1 MPTEASQPVNPPSPA
16 TTATATSESPE
27 QALLHA
33 LQSRTPLPP
42 ADATVWR
49 AQWAAANAHPSPHW
63 RHQLRLALETPPAA
77 ARLVELLPRAGLV
90 AALRLLRPT
99 DHADWQATA
108 TLITQASRATG
119 TPGAPGQLESLAWQA
134 IFREAIEEGRPLHT
148 PAHVAGFARR
158 LVAELARQLMPPD
171 PPQWQRSLVQ
181 ALARGSDTLAAA
193 LRADLQAPAPPA
205 PIDAAPW
212 DRPVL
217 DWDDL
222 ADGDALHV
230 ANAGLVLAGPY
241 LPRLLRMLGLAG
253 DVAFTPPEAAAER
266 GVHLLQAVV
275 DGRGD
280 TAEPLLVLN
289 KLLCGLPLA
298 APVPPANELTDPE
311 QAAID
316 GMLKAMIQHWRT
328 LGNTSVA
335 GLRETF
341 LQREGRL
348 MRKGRNNDA
357 WHLVVQR
364 RPLDVLLDRLPWGF
378 ATIKYP
384 WMEQVLHVQW
394 S

>member
-1 MPTEASQPVNPPSPA
+1 MAH
-16 TTATATSESPE
+16 SESAPPQPPTSPENDPAE
-27 QALLHA
+27 QALLRL
-33 LQSRTPLPP
+33 LQARTPLPP
-42 ADATVWR
+42 ADAALWR
-49 AQWAAANAHPSPHW
+49 AQWAAASAHPSPHW
-63 RHQLRLALETPPAA
+63 RRRLRLALETPPAA
-77 ARLVELLPRAGLV
+77 TRLVELLPRAELV
-90 AALRLLRPT
+90 ATLRLLRPT
-99 DHADWQATA
+99 EHADWQATA
-108 TLITQASRATG
+108 TLITQACRATG
-119 TPGAPGQLESLAWQA
+119 TAGAPGQLEALAWQA

-148 PAHVAGFARR
+148 ATHISGFARR

-171 PPQWQRSLVQ
+171 PPHWQRTLVQ

-193 LRADLQAPAPPA
+193 LRADLQQPAPPA
-205 PIDAAPW
+205 PVDAAPW

-222 ADGDALHV
+222 ADGDAIHV
-230 ANAGLVLAGPY
+230 GNAGLVLAGPY

-298 APVPPANELTDPE
+298 TPVPPAIELTPQE
-311 QAAID
+311 LAAID

-348 MRKGRNNDA
+348 MRKNDA
-357 WHLVVQR
+357 WHLVVER